1 MEIRL
6 VKTCDCSPEQYDAYI
21 GDMRVGYI
29 RVRWGQITV
38 TCPWVGGEV
47 VYSSMTDGY
56 GSLAEHE
63 RARHLSNARK
73 AIELWNRRETLK
85 HDALTNVIDALD
97 LTQNAIYQ
105 LTVGCGMHDEALEKL
120 ADTLECF
127 AREYEQKL

>member
-47 VYSSMTDGY
+47 VYSSVTNGY
-56 GSLAEHE
+56 GFLADYE

-73 AIELWNRRETLK
+73 AIELWHKRETQK
-85 HDALTNVIDALD
+85 HEVLTQVVDALD
-97 LTQNAIYQ
+97 LTQDVIHH
-105 LTVGCGMHDEALEKL
+105 LLFGCGVHDEALEKL
-120 ADTLECF
+120 ADTLEKF